1 MEVDNKVEFGWH
13 LYTYLLKIQ
22 NSKKRNYS
30 ILKIKSG
37 VSSSIILVKTLM
49 VFHHWK
55 HQFRFRSFS
64 ASVIWKME
72 FANSVTINKYLP
84 GTNVHANTHKTVFV
98 FNIVRLAHAQ
108 KSPLV
113 PGDVRSSPPDWRL
126 PAPGPELSSGSVCSR
141 LLMGK
146 RCQDRENSRP
156 QGPGMPSN
164 ENCSK
169 TLYPQIVQIIFLHFY
184 KQRSPLIAA

>member
-84 GTNVHANTHKTVFV
+84 GTNEHANTHKTVFV

-126 PAPGPELSSGSVCSR
+126 PAPGPELSSVSTLR
-141 LLMGK
+141 LLTSADGK
-146 RCQDRENSRP
+146 SVSRP
-156 QGPGMPSN
+156 GKLPS
-164 ENCSK
+164 SGSRDAFK
-169 TLYPQIVQIIFLHFY
+169 WKLLQTLYPKLCKLSFFTFINKEAH
-184 KQRSPLIAA
+184 

>member
-55 HQFRFRSFS
+55 QQFRFRSFS

-84 GTNVHANTHKTVFV
+84 GTNEHANTHKTVFV

-113 PGDVRSSPPDWRL
+113 PGDVRCSPPDWRL
-126 PAPGPELSSGSVCSR
+126 PAPGPELSSVSVCSS

-164 ENCSK
+164 EVCSK
-169 TLYPQIVQIIFLHFY
+169 LYIPKLFKLSFFTFINKEAH
-184 KQRSPLIAA
+184 

>member
-84 GTNVHANTHKTVFV
+84 GTNEHANTHKTVFV

-126 PAPGPELSSGSVCSR
+126 PAPGPELSSVSTLR
-141 LLMGK
+141 LLTSADGK
-146 RCQDRENSRP
+146 SVSRP
-156 QGPGMPSN
+156 GKLPSSGSRDAFKWKLLLEPFSLKLCKLTFFTFIN
-164 ENCSK
+164 KEA
-169 TLYPQIVQIIFLHFY
+169 H
-184 KQRSPLIAA
+184 